1 LPRPIEGSKALPL
14 RFWTNVCSFLPKTS
28 RIPRGKKRARP
39 HGRAEAMRCASCI
52 RCFITTVGVALTLAA
67 AVRLGTDPAAATD
80 WPPGPCAGKQPKPVC
95 GRGSVAVCT
104 RPTAGSPCGCM
115 RWTCAFKVPRPPMTK
130 EPLKPP
136 KPLPGW
142 RNR

>member
-1 LPRPIEGSKALPL
+1 MRHFM
-14 RFWTNVCSFLPKTS
+14 RF
-28 RIPRGKKRARP
+28 IA
-39 HGRAEAMRCASCI
+39 AI
-52 RCFITTVGVALTLAA
+52 GVAAA
-67 AVRLGTDPAAATD
+67 SVMAVRLGSEAAAKE

-115 RWTCAFKVPRPPMTK
+115 RWTCAFQPPRPPLTK
-130 EPLKPP
+130 APLKPP
-136 KPLPGW
+136 QPLPGR